1 MNYKKSRNEN
11 ACFLRRRGANSGR
24 GFKKKE
30 KPVLRLACS
39 GARPGSEVGRCVFWL
54 NAKLPGR
61 SSWVDVVVSGA
72 ARCLDP
78 GLELGRFGLG
88 RSSVPWFPA

>member
-1 MNYKKSRNEN
+1 MNNKKSRNEN
-11 ACFLRRRGANSGR
+11 AGLSRRRGTNSGR
-24 GFKKKE
+24 GLKKE

-39 GARPGSEVGRCVFWL
+39 GARPGSEAGRCVFWL
-54 NAKLPGR
+54 NVKLPGR
-61 SSWVDVVVSGA
+61 SSGADVVVSGA

-88 RSSVPWFPA
+88 RSLVPRFPA